1 MNNPTEPDDDEEFFD
16 VETSTELQA
25 DIMNESMSFSQNKCF
40 FAVQIKSKN
49 AIVDNGYGEQRIF
62 KNQENAIKV
71 LKKDP
76 ENRRFKSFR
85 TFEEAYAFS
94 YETAGTS
101 STPYIHDVLMGS
113 PVDRLPA
120 SPTDKS
126 SSSSQDAE
134 KLPFPAPKKPEV
146 NELRKFIETDNY
158 EAFREKILSNPR
170 YLISAGETPN
180 LCQV

>member
-1 MNNPTEPDDDEEFFD
+1 MNSPTELDDDDEFFD
-16 VETSTELQA
+16 VETSAELQT
-25 DIMNESMSFSQNKCF
+25 DIMNESMSFSQTKCF

-49 AIVDNGYGEQRIF
+49 AIADNGNGEQRIF
-62 KNQENAIKV
+62 KNQENAIKI

-94 YETAGTS
+94 YETAGGAS
-101 STPYIHDVLMGS
+101 MSGMQEILMGS
-113 PVDRLPA
+113 PGDRLLA
-120 SPTDKS
+120 SPTETS
-126 SSSSQDAE
+126 SNSSQDVE
-134 KLPFPAPKKPEV
+134 KLPFSAPKKPEI
-146 NELRKFIETDNY
+146 NELRKFIETDNF
-158 EAFREKILSNPR
+158 EAFRDKILSNPR